1 MQISHFNLSDLSKK
15 CQVSW
20 NDEKKHFV
28 QFFEKTTFG
37 VALSRKILFMIL
49 GWFFVSFHTHLP
61 GREVLFAPS
70 KKKQREKL
78 WKQRRV
84 ESNGEQ
90 HFLAC
95 SATCL
100 GCERCFSWTAFPRL
114 VFPPGTF
121 NSFHILFG
129 FNNFSASSSSRCS
142 TPLFACLLLALCS
155 PGVNFPIISFI

>member
-1 MQISHFNLSDLSKK
+1 MSSQLERWKKTLRSIFWENNFWRSAFKKNIIHDSWLVLCFISHTSAREGSAF
-15 CQVSW
+15 C
-20 NDEKKHFV
+20 
-28 QFFEKTTFG
+28 
-37 VALSRKILFMIL
+37 AL
-49 GWFFVSFHTHLP
+49 
-61 GREVLFAPS
+61 
-70 KKKQREKL
+70 KKKRREKL